1 MSQRNPMNERY
12 TTDERQGKTRKSAAS
27 MKPKTKAAASVHV
40 QSTVKTK
47 QQKKAEQKAQ
57 RAKQAELDRKYY
69 NPPTAEYKRLR
80 KIWWGCLIGAILCTV
95 LSWVGRS
102 WQPEFISYVA
112 LGLAYVLIIAAFY
125 IDFSKI
131 RKVRRAYQAEMTAK
145 KSKEVR
151 ALEKQ
156 QKAAA
161 REAAAQKGE
170 EEPAEQPKKRGL
182 FAAGSGFPRTS
193 PPRTRARRVRLPR
206 ARGRRRMRMRRAAA
220 PRTSGP
226 RSARRTPPRRRARR
240 ARRANRKGSRRLQG
254 KRRRAGLRR
263 CGGVAPPA
271 GAVACGC
278 GRGVAGLRCG
288 VTRSASTGQVGHG
301 KRLRCA
307 CRAAGATEVGFMVF
321 RIYVEKKPVSTSRRS
336 SFSPNWAFLPR
347 RVFRP

>member
-182 FAAGSGFPRTS
+182 FGSGFRLSKDKSAKDAGAEGSVAEGAGAPADADAEGGS
-193 PPRTRARRVRLPR
+193 AAYKRAKKR
-206 ARGRRRMRMRRAAA
+206 AQDAAA
-220 PRTSGP
+220 AART
-226 RSARRTPPRRRARR
+226 
-240 ARRANRKGSRRLQG
+240 
-254 KRRRAGLRR
+254 
-263 CGGVAPPA
+263 A
-271 GAVACGC
+271 GAPGDQ
-278 GRGVAGLRCG
+278 AG
-288 VTRSASTGQVGHG
+288 T
-301 KRLRCA
+301 
-307 CRAAGATEVGFMVF
+307 
-321 RIYVEKKPVSTSRRS
+321 
-336 SFSPNWAFLPR
+336 
-347 RVFRP
+347 